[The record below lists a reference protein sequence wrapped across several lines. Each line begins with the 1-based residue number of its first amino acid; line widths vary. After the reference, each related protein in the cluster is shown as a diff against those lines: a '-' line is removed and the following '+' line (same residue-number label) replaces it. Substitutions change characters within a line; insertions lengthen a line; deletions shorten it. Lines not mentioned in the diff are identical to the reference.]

1 MHIDEQKKFDKRTI
15 DRKIREGQIS
25 QKEYQ
30 QYLKGLR
37 DVSKKID
44 EGEKESAEKEGGKSS

>member
-15 DRKIREGQIS
+15 DRKIREGHIS

-30 QYLKGLR
+30 QYLKSLQ
-37 DVSKKID
+37 DVSDKID
-44 EGEKESAEKEGGKSS
+44 EGEKEPTEKERGKSS